1 MDKPLRLRFRPGDL
15 VAVSAIALLA
25 SAVALIFLTGSG
37 TGPVEAEIRQNGEL
51 IDTIPLDRDTE
62 FVISGDYEN
71 TVTVKDGE
79 IAITVSDCPGEDCV
93 HSGWRSSAGQSIVC
107 LPNLVE
113 IRIVPANGGE
123 TGVDGVTG

>member
-37 TGPVEAEIRQNGEL
+37 TGPAEAEIRQNGEL

-71 TVTVKDGE
+71 TVTVKARERTASTAAG
-79 IAITVSDCPGEDCV
+79 AAAPA
-93 HSGWRSSAGQSIVC
+93 RASSACPTWSKY
-107 LPNLVE
+107 
-113 IRIVPANGGE
+113 A
-123 TGVDGVTG
+123 